1 MDSCNT
7 NKNRDEIY
15 NESDEKKD
23 NVDLNE
29 NNNADGVNSS
39 DANQEAD
46 NVDMSVNDH
55 KEKKNLLHINDI
67 LIFILSGLLVA
78 LALMFSGYHKER
90 AEINKKTEQLKLEK
104 AKYVSNKLLPSEYWC
119 TFDEKKQCYLPKSYE
134 LINEKYKQSFYQF
147 INQYLY
153 AEGYKIDNY
162 LNIRDNPEKYV
173 SSNEK
178 INHIYLIIK
187 HKPLVTID
195 EAMKYIEE
203 LNAVIL
209 NESDFSKENP
219 INPSTVNIESGGY
232 SPITPA
238 IVNRPLA
245 IDDTSFMQQKNN
257 IEGNI
262 NSEPI
267 MYQQPLNNNI
277 TGELSEPNLEN
288 QPQPRPTISLTKIK

>member
-1 MDSCNT
+1 M
-7 NKNRDEIY
+7 
-15 NESDEKKD
+15 
-23 NVDLNE
+23 
-29 NNNADGVNSS
+29 
-39 DANQEAD
+39 
-46 NVDMSVNDH
+46 
-55 KEKKNLLHINDI
+55 
-67 LIFILSGLLVA
+67 
-78 LALMFSGYHKER
+78 
-90 AEINKKTEQLKLEK
+90 
-104 AKYVSNKLLPSEYWC
+104 
-119 TFDEKKQCYLPKSYE
+119 PKSYE
-134 LINEKYKQSFYQF
+134 LINKKYKQSFYQF

-162 LNIRDNPEKYV
+162 LNIRDNPEKYS

-178 INHIYLIIK
+178 INHIYLTIK

-195 EAMKYIEE
+195 EAMKRIEE

-209 NESDFSKENP
+209 EESDFSKENP